1 MEGDDNS
8 RVHACLQVAIA
19 LSIKNGCHLEL
30 WSSKR
35 PVVVKFCSSGKSESD
50 LQVQEVGA
58 EKQKVKVGI
67 KAGTF
72 LGRRERT
79 QSKQTSIL
87 FHSLHIFV
95 SGCLNQI
102 SHWYFLKQSFQG
114 FCCFKQ
120 SLYQLHCLQGSCN
133 QGEKQLKLITMGE
146 VPRVKVPLPTL
157 QHSRPLT
164 EACLCKV
171 EN

>member
-1 MEGDDNS
+1 M
-8 RVHACLQVAIA
+8 
-19 LSIKNGCHLEL
+19 
-30 WSSKR
+30 
-35 PVVVKFCSSGKSESD
+35 VKFCSSGKSESD

-79 QSKQTSIL
+79 QSKQIFIL
-87 FHSLHIFV
+87 LHSLHIFV

-102 SHWYFLKQSFQG
+102 SHSYFLKQSFQG

-146 VPRVKVPLPTL
+146 VPRVKVPTHPPTFQTPNRGLPVQGRKLGSATRGVRL
-157 QHSRPLT
+157 I
-164 EACLCKV
+164 
-171 EN
+171 N